1 MTHYNGCAAMKKK
14 CLINAFS
21 VLVLLAPRLWGQNPD
36 ELLVIR
42 LPAKHGH
49 INEPG
54 AAPVP
59 FPTVRG
65 QIAVPGTDRRCKSMA
80 SGHSSVWCGDRNPSH
95 AAGEG
100 DFRRH
105 CARREDKGRTGL
117 APEPK
122 FSSAPSSGTRLELPS
137 TS

>member
-1 MTHYNGCAAMKKK
+1 MKKK

-21 VLVLLAPRLWGQNPD
+21 VLVLLAPKLWGQNPD

-54 AAPVP
+54 ATPIP

-65 QIAVPGTDRRCKSMA
+65 QIAVPGHGSKVQEH
-80 SGHSSVWCGDRNPSH
+80 GEWPLSVVR
-95 AAGEG
+95 
-100 DFRRH
+100 
-105 CARREDKGRTGL
+105 
-117 APEPK
+117 
-122 FSSAPSSGTRLELPS
+122 
-137 TS
+137 